1 MSFLTAKWTN
11 LALINYEIDAKI
23 LEKYVPNGT
32 ELDFWDNKC
41 YISLVGFMFED
52 VKLLGLK
59 IPLHTNF
66 EEVNLRFYVKRLE
79 EGKWKRG
86 VVFIKEIVP
95 KLALKIVANT
105 VFKEN
110 YETLPMKH
118 KVIENEST
126 FNFNYDWKK
135 DQKWNSIALETEK
148 NLIKIEENSEAQFI
162 TEHYFGYTK
171 VNHTKTFEYEVKH
184 PIWKQYNVLNSKI
197 DVDFEATYGNE
208 FAFMK
213 DLIPNSIILAK
224 GSKVSV
230 ENKIKIK

>member
-11 LALINYEIDAKI
+11 LALINYKIDAKI
-23 LEKYVPNGT
+23 LEKYVPTGT

-66 EEVNLRFYVKRLE
+66 EEVNLRFYVKRFE

-86 VVFIKEIVP
+86 VVFIP

-118 KVIENEST
+118 KVIENENT
-126 FNFNYDWKK
+126 FNFTYDWKK

-148 NLIKIEENSEAQFI
+148 KLIKIEENSEAQFI

-213 DLIPNSIILAK
+213 DLIPTSIILAK